1 MNTGN
6 RPYWFEWLFG
16 LGGATLFFNLG
27 LLAISRR
34 HIILGGSYSP
44 GLKKFD
50 GSSAIFIIGG
60 LLLVL
65 GCFFFNFLLRTTR
78 WRRIW
83 QVVTLL
89 VAASAGAL
97 AYGGAFDF

>member
-50 GSSAIFIIGG
+50 GSSAIFIGG